1 MILFSRFL
9 LTNVD
14 KRAFEQE
21 SDLSGGLLQFSDK
34 NCRLFQTGTFLA
46 TEGLYC
52 ELLISAIDVNYSGTC
67 NVVTEHPNRGLE
79 TRPLKALFI
88 KTSRATLS
96 ESFRIYFLEIIVFR
110 DRECVQTASQQT
122 RHQSWERLFN
132 IFFVDKVVARS
143 HQSEISHGSYKG
155 TDVRLFSCL
164 LQRAKVIVLFVRSLS
179 VAVLTKIW
187 LNFIL
192 IWITALQKPLFSHS

>member
-1 MILFSRFL
+1 MLRIVESQKWSCRIVEYVTTKKSFFSVPSFPVDMIDKRRNSRFSITCLFFLATREFASKTSFQAYVILFSRFL

-34 NCRLFQTGTFLA
+34 NCRLFQTETFLA

-52 ELLISAIDVNYSGTC
+52 ELFISAIDVNYSGTC

-96 ESFRIYFLEIIVFR
+96 ENFRIYFLEIIVFR
-110 DRECVQTASQQT
+110 DRQCVQTASRQT
-122 RHQSWERLFN
+122 RHQS
-132 IFFVDKVVARS
+132 
-143 HQSEISHGSYKG
+143 
-155 TDVRLFSCL
+155 
-164 LQRAKVIVLFVRSLS
+164 
-179 VAVLTKIW
+179 
-187 LNFIL
+187 
-192 IWITALQKPLFSHS
+192 